1 MKLSGNK
8 AEPDEKPDEQH
19 FEICTA
25 NLKGMSLT
33 K

>member
-8 AEPDEKPDEQH
+8 TEPDEKHDEQC

-25 NLKGMSLT
+25 NLQGLSLT